1 MKKYCLLILC
11 LYSFFVNAQ
20 EEHDKDLIVAVSLV
34 ETANLSEL
42 EGCED
47 GNLGEE
53 ELRVDCGG
61 PDCPR
66 CIPFLYQ
73 VNCDDEGF
81 FTLIFALPDYW
92 WLQEFEDDI
101 SIYSLSGD
109 FNNDG
114 CFSVND
120 CFGIVD
126 FSDGTNATVRIELVS
141 QDGEVLGVGQID
153 AAPVCVKVGV
163 IEEPECA
170 DSTNFVVDATY
181 IDNGDD
187 FSYMVKLEMSGG
199 EPPYVIRH
207 DGSDYFY
214 EVNVESDVFHIGAF
228 PNGYEL
234 GATVY
239 DVNGCSAAV
248 IPMSPDMTGLAIL
261 ESGVLEG
268 CTGLIR
274 DASLFP
280 TVHNSS
286 AQLSLNLREAGEVS
300 LAVYDLRGAYVGS
313 LLEDYSLPV
322 GTSVV
327 SLETGDLERGVY
339 IYQLRSCEG
348 TRSFKVIRD

>member
-1 MKKYCLLILC
+1 MLLFCGFLT
-11 LYSFFVNAQ
+11 AQ
-20 EEHDKDLIVAVSLV
+20 D
-34 ETANLSEL
+34 
-42 EGCED
+42 CED
-47 GNLGEE
+47 GLLNNN
-53 ELRVDCGG
+53 ELRIDCGG

-73 VNCDDEGF
+73 VMCDDEGF

-92 WLQEFEDDI
+92 WLEEFEDFN
-101 SIYSLSGD
+101 YSLSED
-109 FNNDG
+109 FNSDS
-114 CFSVND
+114 CSTLND
-120 CFGIVD
+120 CFGIVE
-126 FSDGTNATVRIELVS
+126 FSNGTEMNIRIELENPE
-141 QDGEVLGVGQID
+141 GEVLGVGQIY
-153 AAPVCVKVGV
+153 ANPLCYYGYGNYTY
-163 IEEPECA
+163 PFPYFLECS
-170 DSTNFVVDATY
+170 DTTNFLVDATY

-199 EPPYVIRH
+199 EPPYSVKQ
-207 DGSDYFY
+207 DSSDFFY
-214 EVNVESDVFHIGAF
+214 ELDGESDTIYIGAF
-228 PNGYEL
+228 PNDYDISV
-234 GATVY
+234 TVF
-239 DVNGCSAAV
+239 DANGCSSAS
-248 IPMSPDMTGLAIL
+248 ITTPMPPDTMDVDTTDMTGLAIL